1 MLNAVGALNVRLNI
15 PVWLNFIKPV
25 STKTCLAE
33 LGHQPKYNKVYNA
46 ATGAA
51 THFLLTK

>member
-51 THFLLTK
+51 THFLLTE